1 MSPKLRCISNGLVD
15 KTSHI
20 EIKKKKT
27 PPAPLKLRT
36 AISPSLAPDIL
47 AN

>member
-20 EIKKKKT
+20 EEKKT
-27 PPAPLKLRT
+27 PPAPLKLRR
-36 AISPSLAPDIL
+36 ASSPSLAPDIL